1 MAIRL
6 SDYKSTVHSQHGE
19 DGVIAAVFE
28 AIGIKSRT
36 CVEFGAYDL
45 YDASNVYPLW
55 NTGWKTL
62 LIEGNVRRYRKLLA
76 DYTDFPGSADL
87 HVSFANKFVDADGPN
102 SLDNILSEF
111 EFPVDLDLVVMDV
124 DGLEYHI
131 WQGCKRFLARN
142 RRVQLPSLSS
152 TA

>member
-6 SDYKSTVHSQHGE
+6 SDCKSTVHSQHGE
-19 DGVIAAVFE
+19 DGVIAAIFE

-62 LIEGNVRRYRKLLA
+62 LIEGNVRRYRKLLT
-76 DYTDFPGSADL
+76 DYADFPG
-87 HVSFANKFVDADGPN
+87 
-102 SLDNILSEF
+102 
-111 EFPVDLDLVVMDV
+111 
-124 DGLEYHI
+124 
-131 WQGCKRFLARN
+131 
-142 RRVQLPSLSS
+142 
-152 TA
+152 